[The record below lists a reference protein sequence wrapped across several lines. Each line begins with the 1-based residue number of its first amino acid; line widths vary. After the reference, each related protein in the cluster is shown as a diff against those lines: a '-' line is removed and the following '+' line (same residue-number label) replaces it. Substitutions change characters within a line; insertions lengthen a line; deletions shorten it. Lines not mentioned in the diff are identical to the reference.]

1 MPIANLIP
9 RRLPLSLSFIPALRL
24 HSIHPL
30 LGLPSP
36 LNPYNTRHIP
46 LHIAVS
52 WYPPTPFLRGF
63 PSNVLR
69 RMRIAFNRDSN
80 SPIFLLQKFVSNSKY
95 TCIYIRIQH
104 RIFRYSCSIEAKK
117 KKRIATSFS
126 SPSWFTAEVNQS
138 RSGGVWKGMERE
150 REREVWI
157 ARRDQLRS
165 CRVPWEVNQP
175 TFLRPRR
182 RGDSRF
188 RSRGKFRF
196 IQLVDTSR
204 HHCRFY
210 IPLSGYRGW
219 FQWQRMMDRLRGNTY
234 AGRRRRKEI
243 VYPSRFP
250 WAIKEIAS

>member
-52 WYPPTPFLRGF
+52 WYPPTPFLRRF

-69 RMRIAFNRDSN
+69 RMRIAFNRDSRCKF
-80 SPIFLLQKFVSNSKY
+80 SYIFTPKVCFQFQ
-95 TCIYIRIQH
+95 IYIHIH
-104 RIFRYSCSIEAKK
+104 IYSYTTSYISIFVFDRGKK

-138 RSGGVWKGMERE
+138 RSGGVWKGMERK
-150 REREVWI
+150 RERGLDSQKGSAALLQSPMGSQSTDLSSTAAKGWLAI
-157 ARRDQLRS
+157 PIPRKIPFHSARRYLS
-165 CRVPWEVNQP
+165 
-175 TFLRPRR
+175 T
-182 RGDSRF
+182 
-188 RSRGKFRF
+188 
-196 IQLVDTSR
+196 
-204 HHCRFY
+204 
-210 IPLSGYRGW
+210 PLSILYTS
-219 FQWQRMMDRLRGNTY
+219 LRISGLVSMTKDDGSTPGKHVCWEEKKKRNSLSFSFSVGN
-234 AGRRRRKEI
+234 
-243 VYPSRFP
+243 
-250 WAIKEIAS
+250 

>member
-95 TCIYIRIQH
+95 TYIYTYTASYIS
-104 RIFRYSCSIEAKK
+104 IFVFDRGKK

-150 REREVWI
+150 RERGLDSQKGSAALLQSPMGSQSTDLSSTAAKGWLAI
-157 ARRDQLRS
+157 PIPRKIPFHSARRYLS
-165 CRVPWEVNQP
+165 
-175 TFLRPRR
+175 T
-182 RGDSRF
+182 
-188 RSRGKFRF
+188 
-196 IQLVDTSR
+196 
-204 HHCRFY
+204 
-210 IPLSGYRGW
+210 PLSILYTS
-219 FQWQRMMDRLRGNTY
+219 LRISGLVSMTKDDGSTPGKHVCWEEKKKRNSLSFSFSVGN
-234 AGRRRRKEI
+234 
-243 VYPSRFP
+243 
-250 WAIKEIAS
+250 

>member
-52 WYPPTPFLRGF
+52 WYPPTPFLRRF

-69 RMRIAFNRDSN
+69 RMRIAFNRDSRCKF
-80 SPIFLLQKFVSNSKY
+80 SYIFTPKVCFQFQ
-95 TCIYIRIQH
+95 IYIHIH
-104 RIFRYSCSIEAKK
+104 IYSYTTSYISIFVFDRGKK

-150 REREVWI
+150 RER
-157 ARRDQLRS
+157 
-165 CRVPWEVNQP
+165 
-175 TFLRPRR
+175 F
-182 RGDSRF
+182 G
-188 RSRGKFRF
+188 
-196 IQLVDTSR
+196 
-204 HHCRFY
+204 
-210 IPLSGYRGW
+210 
-219 FQWQRMMDRLRGNTY
+219 
-234 AGRRRRKEI
+234 
-243 VYPSRFP
+243 
-250 WAIKEIAS
+250 

>member
-1 MPIANLIP
+1 M
-9 RRLPLSLSFIPALRL
+9 
-24 HSIHPL
+24 
-30 LGLPSP
+30 
-36 LNPYNTRHIP
+36 HIYVY
-46 LHIAVS
+46 IIVYFDIRVRS
-52 WYPPTPFLRGF
+52 R
-63 PSNVLR
+63 
-69 RMRIAFNRDSN
+69 
-80 SPIFLLQKFVSNSKY
+80 QKKEKDRNKLFVSFV
-95 TCIYIRIQH
+95 IY
-104 RIFRYSCSIEAKK
+104 C
-117 KKRIATSFS
+117 
-126 SPSWFTAEVNQS
+126 
-138 RSGGVWKGMERE
+138 GGKPVTFGWSLERDGE

-250 WAIKEIAS
+250 WAIKEIASWRAFEQPSSK